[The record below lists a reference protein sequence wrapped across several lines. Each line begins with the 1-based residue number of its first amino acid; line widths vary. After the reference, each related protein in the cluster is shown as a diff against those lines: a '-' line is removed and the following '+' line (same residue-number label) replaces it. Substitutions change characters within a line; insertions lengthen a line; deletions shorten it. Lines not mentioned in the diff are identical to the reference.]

1 MTNIRRNIAIYLL
14 AVVANV
20 SAIAG
25 VHAQMR
31 EAKACTDIYNSLFK
45 NSDLNSFDYAPNNV
59 CYSGTNYN
67 VSCLVG
73 MRGDWLDFTDEVTVK
88 ALRGG
93 SGVSAEGV
101 VLITDAGTS
110 RDSYYV
116 FCVPDSSKNREGY
129 VSISIK
135 NIRGHGRLRVTAI
148 RPGPMGMGRH
158 SDHFDLEVRDGS
170 RYLEMRPR
178 DNLKARVGQT
188 KTIEIAG
195 RDLRT
200 LRLKSQP
207 IALAYTTTSAA
218 RAPRLAAT
226 AAAMRAQM
234 DVQKST
240 ALLSQMTTVRA
251 FANTGTSPPGA
262 IPTAPP
268 SASAPEVTLIG
279 ATPLMVRLQIKFDRQ
294 GIFSLGDY
302 LEFTGGEPDINR
314 DLGWPLIDV
323 KP

>member
-1 MTNIRRNIAIYLL
+1 
-14 AVVANV
+14 
-20 SAIAG
+20 
-25 VHAQMR
+25 
-31 EAKACTDIYNSLFK
+31 
-45 NSDLNSFDYAPNNV
+45 
-59 CYSGTNYN
+59 
-67 VSCLVG
+67 
-73 MRGDWLDFTDEVTVK
+73 
-88 ALRGG
+88 
-93 SGVSAEGV
+93 
-101 VLITDAGTS
+101 
-110 RDSYYV
+110 
-116 FCVPDSSKNREGY
+116 
-129 VSISIK
+129 
-135 NIRGHGRLRVTAI
+135 
-148 RPGPMGMGRH
+148 
-158 SDHFDLEVRDGS
+158 
-170 RYLEMRPR
+170 MRPR

-195 RDLRT
+195 LGLRT

-207 IALAYTTTSAA
+207 LALAYATASAA

-234 DVQKST
+234 DVQRST

-251 FANTGTSPPGA
+251 LANTGTSPPGA
-262 IPTAPP
+262 TPTAPP